1 MRQKR
6 SNSFPEFR
14 RHERG
19 IRDELD
25 VETRA
30 IGTISLLEL
39 LSAFGE
45 ATKWRKW
52 GKVAEVGKSGGK
64 EADSG
69 CSSGRQLPGL
79 SGEALFIEVILILS
93 V

>member
-52 GKVAEVGKSGGK
+52 GKVAVRKLT
-64 EADSG
+64 ADAVAAVS
-69 CSSGRQLPGL
+69 CP
-79 SGEALFIEVILILS
+79 V
-93 V
+93 

>member
-6 SNSFPEFR
+6 SNSLPEFR

-30 IGTISLLEL
+30 IGHYFVVRAVICVRRSY
-39 LSAFGE
+39 
-45 ATKWRKW
+45 
-52 GKVAEVGKSGGK
+52 KVAGVGKSGGK

-69 CSSGRQLPGL
+69 CSIGRQLPGL
-79 SGEALFIEVILILS
+79 SGEALYS
-93 V
+93 